1 MVKLLF
7 FRLRVMN
14 VKLINENNSLI
25 IAVSKRLGLNTKKY
39 GPELTPYLDAFHAV
53 IFFHLAYF
61 VVSTTSET
69 MRDYYL

>member
-1 MVKLLF
+1 
-7 FRLRVMN
+7 MN

-25 IAVSKRLGLNTKKY
+25 TAVSKRLGLNTRKY
-39 GPELTPYLDAFHAV
+39 GPELTLYLDALHAV

-69 MRDYYL
+69 MSNYYL